1 MGMVYGT
8 MQRHEGEVEV
18 ESEPGKGTTMRLLF
32 PIPKTSETGKGIISA
47 EAGITSQPLKIL
59 CIDDEPY
66 IREMM
71 KNMLELD
78 GHTVDL
84 ADGGQSGIDAF
95 RAAKEGNEQ
104 FDVVITDLGMPYVG
118 GREVVRA
125 VKSEMPTT
133 PVILLTGWGTHIK
146 EEADKLEGPDYVLN
160 KPPTV
165 KVMRIALQE
174 VVEKSQ

>member
-1 MGMVYGT
+1 M
-8 MQRHEGEVEV
+8 
-18 ESEPGKGTTMRLLF
+18 
-32 PIPKTSETGKGIISA
+32 
-47 EAGITSQPLKIL
+47 SQPLKIL
-59 CIDDEPY
+59 CIDDEQY
-66 IREMM
+66 IRELM
-71 KNMLELD
+71 KSMLESD
-78 GHTVDL
+78 GHIVEV

-104 FDVVITDLGMPYVG
+104 FDVIITDLGMPYVD
-118 GREVVRA
+118 GRTVVIT

-165 KVMRIALQE
+165 KVMRKALQE
-174 VVEKSQ
+174 VVEKSQRPLG